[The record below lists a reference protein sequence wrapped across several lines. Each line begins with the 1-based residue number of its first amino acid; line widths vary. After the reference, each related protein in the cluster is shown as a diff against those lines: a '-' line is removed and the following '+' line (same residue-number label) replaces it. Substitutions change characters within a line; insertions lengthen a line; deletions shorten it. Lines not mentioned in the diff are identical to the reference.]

1 MKLKAKFVNVDTGE
15 ITALLHIDDA
25 QDMALRE
32 QDRVRIVHE
41 GKAVIAIVNTSDTV
55 IDRGEVGLL
64 GRAFKFIGKQKNN
77 MRCRRRKCRVKA

>member
-55 IDRGEVGLL
+55 IDHGDVGLL
-64 GRAFKFIGKQKNN
+64 GRAFKFDPVF
-77 MRCRRRKCRVKA
+77 CVFS